1 MKQIIR
7 LFRDPGAGD
16 GGAPPLPKSLTEL
29 DTPST
34 EDLAAAAQKAADEQ
48 AAAQAAADAAKA
60 LETEA
65 LNEDGTLKEGYT
77 RDEAGVITKAAP
89 PAQTPEEIAA
99 AEAAA
104 AAAAQQD
111 GNFWDDVDALR
122 GEPLGIRWEELKDAD
137 GNPISPES
145 PEGALYRENFLIK
158 KTIDDFETY
167 LRTTDPRSYAYM
179 LHRQAGGSDEDF
191 MAVKAAIL
199 PEYEAFKAST
209 DAQAALYKQSL
220 ISKGLDPELAQLQV
234 DKAIKDGKIFEYG
247 DKEYA
252 AQKAAN
258 EKQLADIEAANKR
271 QNEEYVAKVNKL
283 NTTITSI
290 VNENK
295 ALKFI
300 IPETD
305 KPKFIEFVKSSV
317 RYDSENKTFSIVQDI
332 KEENNARLLESLFLL
347 YKGGDLKGLIQRE
360 AKTENVRKLQRV
372 IDKSKLDKQ
381 AAEQKTDKKDFIALG
396 DI

>member
-1 MKQIIR
+1 MKQIR

-29 DTPST
+29 DAPST
-34 EDLAAAAQKAADEQ
+34 EDLAAAAQRAADEQ

-77 RDEAGVITKAAP
+77 KDEAGVITKAA
-89 PAQTPEEIAA
+89 QPEEIAA

-104 AAAAQQD
+104 ATDAQQD

-122 GEPLGIRWEELKDAD
+122 GEPLGINWDELKDAN

-145 PEGALYRENFLIK
+145 PEGALYRENFVIK

-167 LRTTDPRSYAYM
+167 LKTTDPRSYAYM

-252 AQKAAN
+252 AQKATN

-271 QNEEYVAKVNKL
+271 QNEEYVDKVNKL

-372 IDKSKLDKQ
+372 IDKSKLDKH